1 MAVDASFR
9 IQLEQFYI
17 HDGAWCEPGGPPAIT
32 SACRRAHPKILIE
45 NGVSIRCN
53 KVMVS
58 RGAGA
63 GSVTAYNYMDDGYIC
78 CNSPHSFLGADRWQE
93 VGLNNSHMVGGH
105 HMLFEGNWGF
115 NMDSDFTHG
124 NTIYSTYF
132 RNWSLAT
139 LTATRGRSVGSG
151 QGSTD
156 RSPFSIRQLSANRS
170 LAPASRHSL
179 AQDGAVRSLR
189 RPSPPGSPPG

>member
-17 HDGAWCEPGGPPAIT
+17 HDGAWCEPGGAGYNI
-32 SACRRAHPKILIE
+32 SLSKGSSEILIE

-93 VGLNNSHMVGGH
+93 IGLNNSHMVGGH

-132 RNWSLAT
+132 RNWSTGYRSRFKTHSTRRQSMTSMACQFPGV
-139 LTATRGRSVGSG
+139 TARYAQPPRISTRTGI
-151 QGSTD
+151 
-156 RSPFSIRQLSANRS
+156 PLSAMS
-170 LAPASRHSL
+170 SA
-179 AQDGAVRSLR
+179 R
-189 RPSPPGSPPG
+189 RDT